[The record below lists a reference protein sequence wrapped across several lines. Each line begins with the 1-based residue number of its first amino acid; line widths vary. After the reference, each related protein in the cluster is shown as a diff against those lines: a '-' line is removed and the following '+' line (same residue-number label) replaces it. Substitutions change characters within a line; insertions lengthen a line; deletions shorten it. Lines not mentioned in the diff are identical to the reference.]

1 MNRVA
6 VFGGAGFVGTN
17 LAYKFIGEGRQV
29 YNFDNLSRLGTLL
42 NLVDLLKESL
52 YSFVQCNY
60 ANKDEAEQALFSV
73 AVDTIFIC
81 ASTPTITETSES
93 DLLSLLE
100 TLISWIDRVGLKD
113 SSSLKIFCLIPQKQY
128 VGGLDPRV
136 HLLQEYS
143 SKLPLITIALPAV
156 FGPYQ
161 QPDNPIPYV
170 MYRAIE
176 GESIPLLDNRVI
188 SLPLL
193 YIEDVLMAVN
203 LLEETGQPGTLYFL
217 DSAKPQLSN
226 AEIVDTIC
234 ETLNE
239 INPPP
244 VGRYQSLINEVEF
257 PVNGRE
263 EDLSTIGKENALV
276 LPNTTDLK
284 LAIRKTIEWYLNN
297 PGWYS
302 QSKTRF
308 FDLWNNQ
315 DNFELF
321 LEQKA
326 KELQKQS

>member
-1 MNRVA
+1 MILNRVA
-6 VFGGAGFVGTN
+6 IFGGAGFVGTN
-17 LAYKFIGEGRQV
+17 LICKFIKEGRQV
-29 YNFDNLSRLGTLL
+29 HNFDNLSKLGTLL
-42 NLVDLLKESL
+42 NLVDLVKEPL
-52 YSFVQCNY
+52 HSFVQCNY

-93 DLLSLLE
+93 DLQSLLE
-100 TLISWIDRVGLKD
+100 TLISWIGRLDLKD
-113 SSSLKIFCLIPQKQY
+113 SSSLKVFCLIPQKQY
-128 VGGLDPRV
+128 VGGSDPRV
-136 HLLQEYS
+136 ELLRRYS
-143 SKLPLITIALPAV
+143 AKLPLVTVALPAV

-176 GESIPLLDNRVI
+176 GESIPLLDNKVI

-193 YIEDVLMAVN
+193 YIDDVLKAIN
-203 LLEETGQPGTLYFL
+203 LLEETGEVGTLYYL
-217 DSAKPQLSN
+217 ECAKPQLSN

-244 VGRYQSLINEVEF
+244 VGRYQSLINEIDF
-257 PVNGRE
+257 PLNERE
-263 EDLSTIGKENALV
+263 IAVSSNNEENTLI
-276 LPNTTDLK
+276 LPETTDLK
-284 LAIRKTIEWYLNN
+284 LAIRKTIKWYLDN

-315 DNFELF
+315 AKFEMF

-326 KELQKQS
+326 KELQH